1 MSFRHF
7 YALLLCMLFAFE
19 VHGAVIKVA
28 AGTDGIATAYTSAAS
43 GDTIELTTSGG
54 YYVESS
60 ALTVTGKAIT
70 IRAAANLAEKPIWAC
85 SYVST
90 SGGIIKSYA
99 GLTLN
104 GVILDGTASSTST
117 VNAIITSG
125 TGYSIKATNTV
136 FRNFTVA
143 LYGSGS
149 ATQIDS
155 LIFKNCTFNNISG
168 NAIIFYTGSIA
179 PGAYKYLAIKNSTFW
194 NAAYSSN
201 ACLYSMANDA
211 LYSPNTGWTA
221 DPRVEIDHVTIYNFR
236 RLYCKEHTNVLI
248 TNTIFAIAS
257 STSSTGFSLVGDLTS
272 VKNCMYYNVS
282 NSFGTGVDTSKILNA
297 DPQFA
302 NASAGDFTLT
312 TSSPAS
318 LAGID
323 GHTLGDSRWW
333 PAGEAPVD
341 TTPQTPSDIS
351 IAEGKNVISQ
361 ALKSLKPG
369 QSIILTS
376 AGGIYEESAPLL
388 IETPVVIKAADGLA
402 SKPFITSTSGDA
414 IIIISKDL
422 SLNGVV
428 LDGAKNE
435 STIPVGITNIAGTS
449 VGKLSVTNT
458 DFLNL
463 KDATATQGY
472 GIIGKSNSVIENV
485 SVSGCSFG
493 NILNNGINFQT
504 PETSSGSVH
513 NLKVENVT
521 FSNIGS
527 DAVYADGFDADL
539 LTRDANIFINQ
550 VTAYN
555 CGGNTFTSNNID
567 SVIISNSIVSLPA
580 SNTAITPA
588 KIYGAN
594 SKVKNFLY
602 FNTGAIVLGTGAAA
616 SQLTSIV
623 AQQDP
628 QFNNAA
634 GGVFSYPAN
643 SPAVVLQQDGSYSRL
658 GDIKWWPELHNYT
671 PKSIHWGTHFNSLRG
686 LTVTWNNEST
696 NDSLRWGYTANFE
709 KGAFPGE
716 RRNNDYQT
724 GNYPEYLY
732 DYTFP
737 VVTPSS
743 VLYYSIKANGT
754 WSSAKTFRTS
764 VDTSSSKFSFVTGG
778 DQQTSGPAWEK
789 MSNLAAAE
797 NADFYIMVGDIVD
810 NSTYPSWWQLYYDT
824 GAKYLESTLN
834 YYTHGNHVYFGGES
848 DKTTLNQLVLPGNEK
863 WYSFKQGNTLFVC
876 LLSEDE
882 LSTQWPYI
890 REVLANTDATWIVVY
905 FHRPFFTSS
914 GHAGEMDSMIPY
926 WWKAFDDYG
935 VNVVINGHVHTYT
948 RSKPI
953 NLNISGLASVE
964 EYGSSFGKGRLQ
976 MLAGSMGAP
985 KYNLETGWWVDS
997 TASVWNYVKF
1007 NIDGNKLHFDAID
1020 ENKNIIDSLTM
1031 YTDGERHSS
1040 LVPGF
1045 YFVSPGLVN
1054 DTVSNDYQ
1062 VKWTDSVDPSDSA
1075 NARVSLYYTADTSKV
1090 GTLIAGDIKIN
1101 DDVNSYTIKIKSIPV
1116 GTYYVYAVIS
1126 NGVRTLKRYAT
1137 GKLVI
1142 IEDVVPPPAAKDL
1155 KGTMGSDRV
1164 TLSWLNPT
1172 RNVYVEKQL
1181 ATFENGLENFTG
1193 VGEGSSTGSI
1203 ALADAGY
1210 SGKGLQINY
1219 NVAVA
1224 WEQYAGVQSY
1234 ANTPNFSSTPTLDFW
1249 YKGDGSSRMLRVI
1262 AEQDN
1267 DANGKSDDWW
1277 YDESL
1282 SLSSTQ
1288 WKHAQLSLP
1297 TFSSLGWHA
1306 NVKSSFDLTNM
1317 YSMDF
1322 IVPSS
1327 TPASGSILIDEI
1339 KVTGYILPAPD
1350 FQGVVVVRKAGA
1362 IPANVNDGEIVYQ
1375 GKAETCVDSTLAPNT
1390 VYYYAVFAYDMKPNY
1405 SNLDSTSVWKSGVIT
1420 GIKDSKVPIKYELNQ
1435 NYPNPFNPSTII
1447 RYGIPKA
1454 GNVNLTV
1461 FNMVGQR
1468 VRTLVSGYQK
1478 EGYYHIEF
1486 NASNLPSGI
1495 YFLQMQSAAFNSTK
1509 KMLFLK

>member
-7 YALLLCMLFAFE
+7 YAFLYCMLFIFE

-28 AGTDGIATAYTSAAS
+28 AGTDGIAAAYTSAAS

-54 YYVESS
+54 YYIESS

-90 SGGIIKSYA
+90 SGGIIKTYA

-125 TGYSIKATNTV
+125 TGYNIRATNTV
-136 FRNFTVA
+136 FRNFTIA
-143 LYGSGS
+143 LYGSG
-149 ATQIDS
+149 TGVQVDT
-155 LIFKNCTFNNISG
+155 LIYKNCVFNNISG
-168 NAIIFYTGSIA
+168 NAIIFYTGSLA
-179 PGAYKYLAIKNSTFW
+179 PGAFKYLAIKNSTFW

-211 LYSPNTGWTA
+211 LYSPNAGWTA

-248 TNTIFAIAS
+248 TNTIFSIAS
-257 STSSTGFSLVGDLTS
+257 STSSTGFSVVGDLTS

-282 NSFGTGVDTSKILNA
+282 NSFGTGVDTSKIINA
-297 DPQFA
+297 NPLFA
-302 NASAGDFTLT
+302 KAATGDFSLT
-312 TSSPAS
+312 TSSPAN
-318 LAGID
+318 LAGTD

-341 TTPQTPSDIS
+341 TTPLPPSDIS
-351 IAEGKNVISQ
+351 LAAGKNVISQ
-361 ALKSLKPG
+361 AMQGLKSG

-376 AGGIYEESAPLL
+376 ADGIYEESTPLL
-388 IETPVVIKAADGLA
+388 IDKPVVIKAADGLS
-402 SKPFITSTSGDA
+402 SKPIITLTSGDA
-414 IIIISKDL
+414 IIELSNDL
-422 SLNGVV
+422 TLNGVV
-428 LDGAKNE
+428 LDGAKSG
-435 STIPVGITNIAGTS
+435 STIPSGITNTAGS
-449 VGKLSVTNT
+449 SIHKLIVTNT

-463 KDATATQGY
+463 KDASSVQGY
-472 GIIGKSNSVIENV
+472 GIIGKSNSMIENV
-485 SVSGCSFG
+485 SISGCSFV
-493 NILNNGINFQT
+493 NIAKNGISFQS
-504 PETSSGSVH
+504 PANPSGSVR

-521 FSNIGS
+521 FSNIGA
-527 DAVYADGFDADL
+527 DAVYADGFDSDLKKPDAD
-539 LTRDANIFINQ
+539 ISINQ

-555 CGGNTFTSNNID
+555 CGGNTFTSSNID
-567 SVIISNSIVSLPA
+567 SVVISNSIVALSSLNNA
-580 SNTAITPA
+580 VAPA

-594 SKVKNFLY
+594 SKVQNLLY
-602 FNTGAIVLGTGAAA
+602 FNTGAVALGTGASS

-623 AQQDP
+623 AQQNP
-628 QFNNAA
+628 QFTDAAA
-634 GGVFSYPAN
+634 GTFSYPAT
-643 SPAVVLQQDGSYSRL
+643 SPAVVKQQDGSYIRL
-658 GDIKWWPELHNYT
+658 GDKKWWPDLIDYT
-671 PKSIHWGTHFNSLRG
+671 PKNIHWGTHFNSLRG
-686 LTVTWNNEST
+686 LTVTWNNVST
-696 NDSLRWGYTANFE
+696 DDSLRWGYTSNFE
-709 KGAFPGE
+709 KGAYPGV
-716 RRNNDYQT
+716 RRLNDYKT
-724 GNYPEYLY
+724 GVYTEYLY

-737 VVTPSS
+737 VVNPSS
-743 VLYYSIKANGT
+743 VLYYSIKANGV
-754 WSSAKTFRTS
+754 WNPVKTFKTS
-764 VDTSSSKFSFVTGG
+764 VDTASSKFSFVTGG

-810 NSTYPSWWQLYYDT
+810 NSTYPSWWKLYYDT

-882 LSTQWPYI
+882 LTTQWPYI
-890 REVLANTDATWIVVY
+890 RDVLANTDATWIVVY

-953 NLNISGLASVE
+953 NLNISGLAPVQ

-997 TASVWNYVKF
+997 TESVWNYVKF

-1020 ENKNIIDSLTM
+1020 ENKKIIDSLTI

-1045 YFVSPGLVN
+1045 YFVAPGLTN
-1054 DTVSNDYQ
+1054 DTVSNDYL

-1075 NARVSLYYTADTSKV
+1075 NARVSLYYTTDTSKV

-1101 DDVNSYTIKIKSIPV
+1101 DETNSAKIGIKSIPV
-1116 GTYYVYAVIS
+1116 GTYYVYAIVS

-1155 KGTMGSDRV
+1155 KGTMGTDRV
-1164 TLSWLNPT
+1164 TLTWLNPT

-1181 ATFENGLENFTG
+1181 ATFENGLENFSG
-1193 VGEGSSTGSI
+1193 VADGGSTGSVAI
-1203 ALADAGY
+1203 SDAGY

-1219 NVAVA
+1219 NIAAA

-1234 ANTPNFSSTPTLDFW
+1234 TNTPNFSSTPTLDFW
-1249 YKGDGSSRMLRVI
+1249 YKGDGSSRNIRII

-1277 YDESL
+1277 FDESL
-1282 SLSSTQ
+1282 DISSTQ

-1327 TPASGSILIDEI
+1327 TPGSGSILLDEI

-1350 FQGVVVVRKAGA
+1350 FQGVVVVRKDGA
-1362 IPANVNDGEIVYQ
+1362 IPASVNDGEIVYQ

-1390 VYYYAVFAYDMKPNY
+1390 VYYYAVFAFDMKPNY
-1405 SNLDSTSVWKSGVIT
+1405 SILDSTSVWKSGVIT
-1420 GIKDSKVPIKYELNQ
+1420 GIMDSKVPIKYELNQ

-1454 GNVNLTV
+1454 GNVNIEV
-1461 FNMVGQR
+1461 FNMIGQR
-1468 VRTLVSGYQK
+1468 VRTLVSEYQK

-1495 YFLQMQSAAFNSTK
+1495 YFLHMKSASFVNTK